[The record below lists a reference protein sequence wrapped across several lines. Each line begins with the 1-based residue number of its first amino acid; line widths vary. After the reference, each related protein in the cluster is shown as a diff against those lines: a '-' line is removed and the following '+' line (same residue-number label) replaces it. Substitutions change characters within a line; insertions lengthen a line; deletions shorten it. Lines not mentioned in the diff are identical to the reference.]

1 MKPNITVY
9 KMLNTKKSFS
19 IMTELL
25 ERQVIE
31 TIPLLEEELTKEY
44 RQAVEVSKQRSNRE
58 MNSLP
63 GKMTPT
69 LTIALCYS

>member
-1 MKPNITVY
+1 
-9 KMLNTKKSFS
+9 
-19 IMTELL
+19 MTELL

-44 RQAVEVSKQRSNRE
+44 RRAVEVSKQRSNRE

-63 GKMTPT
+63 SKMTPT
-69 LTIALCYS
+69 LTIAVGYSELPRSFQN